1 MYLFPLTAHLA
12 TPHVRTLHSRFPFDH
27 VQSWTG
33 DADDLYGREVH
44 PGVQEGRR
52 IFDSEGCLRSLFQQ
66 RCTCVDLSSIHSFDA
81 PSSLRGGMGF
91 FWWISLSITILE
103 RRLVLLLNPGFL
115 ISCSAA
121 AERANTAGSFNAV
134 VTLFLTL
141 RRYPEEEK
149 AGCREK
155 FPGGSS
161 LRYFDSEKREEK
173 RYGRWWDRYTL

>member
-91 FWWISLSITILE
+91 FWWVSLSITILE

-141 RRYPEEEK
+141 RRYP
-149 AGCREK
+149 
-155 FPGGSS
+155 
-161 LRYFDSEKREEK
+161 
-173 RYGRWWDRYTL
+173 